1 MLYILLTKKLSILFW
16 ERSQFFVFLKL
27 AAAGLGLGKDHE
39 LTECQSW
46 KHPSGHLTY
55 NPQFL
60 KMEAEPE
67 EVV

>member
-1 MLYILLTKKLSILFW
+1 MLHIHLTKKLSILFW

-27 AAAGLGLGKDHE
+27 ADLGPGKDHE

-46 KHPSGHLTY
+46 KHPSSHLAYT
-55 NPQFL
+55 PQFL
-60 KMEAEPE
+60 KMETEPE